1 MLYVDPDDIPYE
13 RDPVLRTNDIIVVRS
28 GAYTA
33 DSAIVPVKY
42 DGAITGYDMVVRV
55 TKCNPFYISYA
66 LLSDIVLINQLYL
79 KKMRAAQ
86 PHLNAEELGETLF
99 LVPKNKHEQDKTVL
113 YLDNISNKINNLVQK
128 IQSQI
133 TLLREY
139 RSALISGVVTGKIDV
154 RDFLIEAPNG

>member
-1 MLYVDPDDIPYE
+1 MIRATNIERGKIIENNMLYVDPDDIPYE

-79 KKMRAAQ
+79 KK
-86 PHLNAEELGETLF
+86 NASCPT
-99 LVPKNKHEQDKTVL
+99 
-113 YLDNISNKINNLVQK
+113 S
-128 IQSQI
+128 SQC
-133 TLLREY
+133 
-139 RSALISGVVTGKIDV
+139 
-154 RDFLIEAPNG
+154 